1 MRVICAGG
9 GIADI
14 IRVAR
19 IWHRNRQHDD
29 ADKEDPRNHGRGQ
42 IGLFLILCVIVEIG
56 TAIDV
61 GLNCVCH
68 VPREVFHAGFDVA
81 VSVIA
86 VGAVENLRA
95 DRIRQPVLE
104 TVSDLKPILAGV
116 FHERVEYAVVLFG
129 ITRADTLRLLNR
141 IVLDSLT

>member
-1 MRVICAGG
+1 MRVMDGKGSALPCWVRSVAWLSRRTKESPREISHAG
-9 GIADI
+9 
-14 IRVAR
+14 
-19 IWHRNRQHDD
+19 
-29 ADKEDPRNHGRGQ
+29 
-42 IGLFLILCVIVEIG
+42 L
-56 TAIDV
+56 DV
-61 GLNCVCH
+61 G
-68 VPREVFHAGFDVA
+68 

-129 ITRADTLRLLNR
+129 VTRADALSLLNR
-141 IVLDSLT
+141 IILDSLT

>member
-1 MRVICAGG
+1 MRAICAGG

-19 IWHRNRQHDD
+19 IWHRDCQHDD
-29 ADKEDPRNHGRGQ
+29 ANKEDPRNHGRGQ

-56 TAIDV
+56 IDIGIWLNYV
-61 GLNCVCH
+61 GH
-68 VPREVFHAGFDVA
+68 VPREVFYAGFDVA

-86 VGAVENLRA
+86 VGAVENLRTG
-95 DRIRQPVLE
+95 RIRQPVLE
-104 TVSDLKPILAGV
+104 AVSDLQPILAGA
-116 FHERVEYAVVLFG
+116 FHECVERAVVLFR